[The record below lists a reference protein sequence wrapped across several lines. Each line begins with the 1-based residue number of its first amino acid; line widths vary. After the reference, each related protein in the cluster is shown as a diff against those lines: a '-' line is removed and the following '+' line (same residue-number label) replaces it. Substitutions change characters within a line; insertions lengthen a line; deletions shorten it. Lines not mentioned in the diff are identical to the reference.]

1 MLLLPSTFLVFS
13 EGEFL
18 LNSQITFFLDS
29 YLFQDLHY
37 YGTWVLGQ
45 KLS

>member
-18 LNSQITFFLDS
+18 LNSQTEFFLDS

-45 KLS
+45 KPS